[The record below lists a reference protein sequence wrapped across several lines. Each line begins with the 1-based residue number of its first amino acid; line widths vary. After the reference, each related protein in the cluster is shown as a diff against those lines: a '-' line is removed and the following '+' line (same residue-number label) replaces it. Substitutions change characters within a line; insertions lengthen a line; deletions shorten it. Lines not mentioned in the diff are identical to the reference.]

1 MITLKDLATNSGD
14 KLVQGFVS
22 EVITDSEVLGA
33 LPFDNALTP
42 AGTGDL
48 VYSYKRVKTPM
59 QAAFR
64 SLGEEPT
71 KSAVEVERITTNI
84 AILSAAFDMDRV
96 AADAASDLLQLHIE
110 ECKNAIIRAFNKQ
123 LIGGD
128 KTAETKG
135 FDGLAKALKGTKT
148 EFTSAVDMAAITD
161 DSAMAFAEEMDTM
174 LSSLM
179 RTPNHILVS
188 PKMKVKLNAICRR
201 LGINA
206 VTPDTAGNMVQAW
219 NGIPIVELKD
229 GALATDEVYA
239 VCYGLDAFHGVTL
252 KGENAVAVHQPNWDL
267 PGAVKTVD
275 AEFVCGCAL
284 KATTAAGVLKPK
296 AK

>member
-1 MITLKDLATNSGD
+1 MITLEQLATNSGD
-14 KLVQGFVS
+14 KYVQGFIN
-22 EVITDSEVLGA
+22 EIKTDSEVLGA
-33 LPFDNALTP
+33 MPFDNALTP

-48 VYSYKRVKTPM
+48 VYSYKRTKTPM
-59 QAAFR
+59 QANFR
-64 SLGEEPT
+64 SLGEEPE
-71 KSAVEVERITTNI
+71 KSSVAIERITTNI
-84 AILSAAFDMDRV
+84 AILSAAFDIDRV
-96 AADAASDLLQLHIE
+96 AADAASDLVQLHLE

-128 KTAETKG
+128 KTIQEKG

-148 EFTSAVDMAAITD
+148 EFTSAVDLATVTED
-161 DSAMAFAEEMDTM
+161 GAMAFAEEMDTM
-174 LSSLM
+174 LSALM
-179 RTPNHILVS
+179 RTPDHILVNS
-188 PKMKVKLNAICRR
+188 KMKVKLNAVCRR

-206 VTPDTAGNMVQAW
+206 VTPDTAGNMVQSW

-229 GALATDEVYA
+229 GALATDEIYA
-239 VCYGLDAFHGVTL
+239 VCYGLDAFHGITL
-252 KGENAVAVHQPNWDL
+252 AGDKAFTVNQPDWNL

-296 AK
+296 AA